1 MLAPPQEE
9 CFTNIVQDFL
19 ICTTVHK
26 ARQLGVFQGETLVRI
41 TLDKSH
47 RQTKSYSNSENPYFN
62 EYFVF
67 EIHSTLMELLRLT
80 ILYEVKKRTTCKKNP
95 TLGEL
100 LIDMQSVWSQPNRC
114 YFKKW
119 GRLEVPIGQDTT
131 TDTMAGR
138 GFIQIDLA
146 IVSQASNPNT
156 LLRPYEEDI
165 MSMNKWQINQD
176 YDDIQKFHP
185 FKGKTNVA
193 KATQQPIWNQ
203 QISFAWTY
211 PSLAQTFLVQLLVYE
226 HLQWKCAA
234 EYELHFDEIA
244 FKDKPAMG
252 PTYIHLYDNLSGSH
266 YVGRILMEI
275 RSECL
280 DADPVREIRITNV
293 PQLDEKRYWVE
304 EHFLVE
310 FLALQG
316 DFLHACNASNCKISV
331 RLAEHQSNFIECYLK
346 SYEFKKNQNLSF
358 NLKCFRNET
367 PYKAITLRVYL
378 PDNRIKYT
386 SDIFLQ
392 ELVDFVKYEIEA
404 FKMFQ
409 IQYALQYQSQVKVL
423 RAIIMTVINRIKTAN
438 ENKCFE
444 HTGFRDPTTWDMNR
458 LIFLKDYF
466 NKLHDD
472 LRKLRGR
479 LKPSKDTY
487 IDLVIEDVLH
497 ELTVQAYHL
506 QNLLAIT
513 RIQDEWPDLLLIM
526 TAGIKETGVCR
537 LNAKNFLHPPQGNDQ
552 SPNSQCWKD
561 IQCQHTCAYCGCVV
575 GIVQGCLSIVGETER
590 ADFFASVSQDWKRPE
605 PFYWNPTVYYTY
617 FKCRIFIH
625 QAKVRPGG
633 DRTGL
638 CDPYIRVMI
647 CMNSAE
653 TAVIYETLSP
663 IWNSVISFDNILM
676 PGCLQWYVHN
686 PPLVAIELYDTDKKT
701 SDDYL
706 GCGYLP
712 VSVISSDW
720 ADSNTREEGDA
731 NPCVRGT
738 DFGKIVHH
746 KPALQKFQYM
756 RLLSPPPLK
765 WVPVSVS
772 GGTRAEVLMSG
783 ELVELQN
790 QRDMPTTVES
800 CVTVGIPT
808 PIRPIMKNFVLE
820 VVFAG
825 FRNYRKGSSN
835 TASRHRVKV
844 MMADLMLSS
853 GLSMSRIKQ
862 SINFLVLHSSGI
874 VSLPDQLEYWP
885 AIIGTDVSVS
895 SRGAETTLGAVI
907 ISDSKR
913 FLQRVKEIKCGKN
926 GEGDGETSIASTTV
940 HMGDDEISE
949 TAPLIN
955 SRRRKLSPW
964 KRIKSLTFFK
974 RLQPKGEEAFNM
986 EEVLNENSYNWW
998 TKFYNSGI
1006 VEHCG
1011 ALSSYKHRLC
1021 VYQNEL
1027 EKQSEFSYLIDWAEP
1042 LLMVH
1047 GVKYKKNAMPK
1058 EEVYATL
1065 KLNIKITPCQCGQ
1078 MDGGDG
1084 SMLKPLATVLN
1095 PRYQAQI
1102 QALAE
1107 LVKVIVRVYIV
1118 QGIQFRPREK
1128 SAQADSYVKIQF
1140 GQRNITNR
1148 AHYVPNESNPIF
1160 GKCFQLEGLLPREH
1174 ILEVSVFNRNNIRD
1188 EAIGS
1193 TFIDL
1198 EDRWRTKHR
1207 GTVGIANEYSSFGY
1221 NKWRDF
1227 AKPSEILNEL
1237 CLKHSVNPPRI
1248 VGNIIEI
1255 DGVELEDD
1263 TCISLKE
1270 DLVER
1275 LSLTAL
1281 KNLEKL
1287 PSFGYKLVPEHV
1299 ETRPLY
1305 CYDRPGIE
1313 QGKIQLWVELFDAN
1327 LNIPAPIDFTPQPPL
1342 MYELRVI
1349 VYQCADVILDDK
1361 NIFGKAMSDIFV
1373 KGWCSNTDEYQSTD
1387 VHYRSM
1393 NGEGKFNWRMIFP
1406 LKYSIVEDMIVIK
1419 RRTGILEEFEIKQP
1433 PKLFIHIFD
1442 KDLISDDDFLG
1453 ALEINLSHF
1462 PEPYASSKTCA
1473 LAEED
1478 YGKRS
1483 LFQKNK
1489 VNEDKRKLL
1498 NLFRQK
1504 KIRGWFPMKGHDP
1517 EPAEISA
1524 QRLKSG
1530 KMTGKIELELEIAT
1544 EAEAA
1549 SYPVGL
1555 GRSPP
1560 HALPEPMYINNFE
1573 MKQRFDH
1580 K

>member
-1 MLAPPQEE
+1 
-9 CFTNIVQDFL
+9 
-19 ICTTVHK
+19 
-26 ARQLGVFQGETLVRI
+26 
-41 TLDKSH
+41 
-47 RQTKSYSNSENPYFN
+47 
-62 EYFVF
+62 
-67 EIHSTLMELLRLT
+67 
-80 ILYEVKKRTTCKKNP
+80 
-95 TLGEL
+95 
-100 LIDMQSVWSQPNRC
+100 
-114 YFKKW
+114 
-119 GRLEVPIGQDTT
+119 
-131 TDTMAGR
+131 
-138 GFIQIDLA
+138 
-146 IVSQASNPNT
+146 
-156 LLRPYEEDI
+156 
-165 MSMNKWQINQD
+165 
-176 YDDIQKFHP
+176 
-185 FKGKTNVA
+185 
-193 KATQQPIWNQ
+193 
-203 QISFAWTY
+203 
-211 PSLAQTFLVQLLVYE
+211 
-226 HLQWKCAA
+226 
-234 EYELHFDEIA
+234 
-244 FKDKPAMG
+244 
-252 PTYIHLYDNLSGSH
+252 
-266 YVGRILMEI
+266 
-275 RSECL
+275 
-280 DADPVREIRITNV
+280 
-293 PQLDEKRYWVE
+293 
-304 EHFLVE
+304 
-310 FLALQG
+310 
-316 DFLHACNASNCKISV
+316 
-331 RLAEHQSNFIECYLK
+331 
-346 SYEFKKNQNLSF
+346 
-358 NLKCFRNET
+358 
-367 PYKAITLRVYL
+367 
-378 PDNRIKYT
+378 
-386 SDIFLQ
+386 
-392 ELVDFVKYEIEA
+392 
-404 FKMFQ
+404 
-409 IQYALQYQSQVKVL
+409 
-423 RAIIMTVINRIKTAN
+423 
-438 ENKCFE
+438 
-444 HTGFRDPTTWDMNR
+444 
-458 LIFLKDYF
+458 
-466 NKLHDD
+466 
-472 LRKLRGR
+472 
-479 LKPSKDTY
+479 
-487 IDLVIEDVLH
+487 
-497 ELTVQAYHL
+497 
-506 QNLLAIT
+506 
-513 RIQDEWPDLLLIM
+513 
-526 TAGIKETGVCR
+526 
-537 LNAKNFLHPPQGNDQ
+537 
-552 SPNSQCWKD
+552 D

-575 GIVQGCLSIVGETER
+575 GIVQGCLSIVSETER
-590 ADFFASVSQDWKRPE
+590 ADFFTSVSQDWKRPE

-663 IWNSVISFDNILM
+663 IWNS
-676 PGCLQWYVHN
+676 
-686 PPLVAIELYDTDKKT
+686 
-701 SDDYL
+701 
-706 GCGYLP
+706 
-712 VSVISSDW
+712 
-720 ADSNTREEGDA
+720 
-731 NPCVRGT
+731 
-738 DFGKIVHH
+738 
-746 KPALQKFQYM
+746 PALQKFQYM

-790 QRDMPTTVES
+790 QRDIPTTVES

-853 GLSMSRIKQ
+853 GLSMTRIKQ

-885 AIIGTDVSVS
+885 AIIATDVSVS

-913 FLQRVKEIKCGKN
+913 FLQRFKEIKCEKN

-940 HMGDDEISE
+940 QMGDDEISE

-1027 EKQSEFSYLIDWAEP
+1027 EKQSEFSYMIDWAEP

-1107 LVKVIVRVYIV
+1107 LVKVIVRVYI
-1118 QGIQFRPREK
+1118 
-1128 SAQADSYVKIQF
+1128 
-1140 GQRNITNR
+1140 
-1148 AHYVPNESNPIF
+1148 
-1160 GKCFQLEGLLPREH
+1160 
-1174 ILEVSVFNRNNIRD
+1174 
-1188 EAIGS
+1188 
-1193 TFIDL
+1193 
-1198 EDRWRTKHR
+1198 
-1207 GTVGIANEYSSFGY
+1207 
-1221 NKWRDF
+1221 WRDF

-1263 TCISLKE
+1263 TCISRKE
-1270 DLVER
+1270 DLIER

-1305 CYDRPGIE
+1305 CYDCPGIE

-1349 VYQCADVILDDK
+1349 VYQCTDVILDDK

-1462 PEPYASSKTCA
+1462 PEPYTSSKTCT
-1473 LAEED
+1473 LTEED

-1489 VNEDKRKLL
+1489 ANEDKRKLL

-1517 EPAEISA
+1517 EPVEISA

>member
-1 MLAPPQEE
+1 MLAPSQEE

-41 TLDKSH
+41 TLDKNH
-47 RQTKSYSNSENPYFN
+47 KQTKSYANSENPYFN

-67 EIHSTLMELLRLT
+67 ETHSTLMELLRLT

-100 LIDMQSVWSQPNRC
+100 LIDMQSVWTQPNRC

-119 GRLEVPIGQDTT
+119 GRLEVPIGQDTSTET
-131 TDTMAGR
+131 TRGR
-138 GFIQIDLA
+138 GFLQIDLA
-146 IVSQASNPNT
+146 IVSQASNPNI

-193 KATQQPIWNQ
+193 KATLQPVWNQ
-203 QISFAWTY
+203 QISFVWTY

-252 PTYIHLYDNLSGSH
+252 PTYVHLYDNLCGFH

-280 DADPVREIRITNV
+280 DADPVREVRISNV

-331 RLAEHQSNFIECYLK
+331 KLAEHQSNFIECYLK
-346 SYEFKKNQNLSF
+346 SYDLKNNNNPSF

-367 PYKAITLRVYL
+367 PYKAITLRAYL
-378 PDNRIKYT
+378 PDNRIKYA

-392 ELVDFVKYEIEA
+392 ELVDFVKFEIEA

-409 IQYALQYQSQVKVL
+409 VQYALQYQSQVKVL
-423 RAIIMTVINRIKTAN
+423 RAIIMTIINRIKAAN

-444 HTGFRDPTTWDMNR
+444 HIGFRDPTTWDMNR

-466 NKLHDD
+466 DKLPDD
-472 LRKLRGR
+472 LRILRGR
-479 LKPSKDTY
+479 LKPSKNTY
-487 IDLVIEDVLH
+487 IDLVIEDILH
-497 ELTVQAYHL
+497 ELTAQAYQL
-506 QNLLAIT
+506 QNLLSIT
-513 RIQDEWPDLLLIM
+513 RIQDEWPNLFLIM
-526 TAGIKETGVCR
+526 TSGIRETGVCR
-537 LNAKNFLHPPQGNDQ
+537 LNAKNFLYPPQGHESNT
-552 SPNSQCWKD
+552 NNECWKD

-575 GIVQGCLSIVGETER
+575 AIVQGCLSIVSEAER
-590 ADFFASVSQDWKRPE
+590 PDFFASVSQDWKRPE
-605 PFYWNPTVYYTY
+605 PFYWNPTIYYTY
-617 FKCRIFIH
+617 FKCRLFIH

-638 CDPYIRVMI
+638 CDPYIRVVI

-653 TAVIYETLSP
+653 TPVIYATLSP

-676 PGCLQWYVHN
+676 PGCLQWYVNN

-712 VSVISSDW
+712 ISVISSDW

-731 NPCVRGT
+731 NPCFRAT
-738 DFGKIVHH
+738 DFGKVVHH

-772 GGTRAEVLMSG
+772 GGIRAEVLMSG

-790 QRDMPTTVES
+790 RRDMPTTVES
-800 CVTVGIPT
+800 CVTIGIPT

-820 VVFAG
+820 IIFAG
-825 FRNYRKGSSN
+825 FRNYRKSSSN

-885 AIIGTDVSVS
+885 AIIATDVSVS

-913 FLQRVKEIKCGKN
+913 FLQRFKDIKCAKI
-926 GEGDGETSIASTTV
+926 GEGDGETSTASTTV
-940 HMGDDEISE
+940 QMGGEEISE

-955 SRRRKLSPW
+955 NRRRKPSPW
-964 KRIKSLTFFK
+964 MRLRSLTFFK
-974 RLQPKGEEAFNM
+974 RLQPKEDEAFNM

-1027 EKQSEFSYLIDWAEP
+1027 EKQSEFSFMIDWAEP

-1065 KLNIKITPCQCGQ
+1065 KLNIKVTPCQCGQ

-1107 LVKVIVRVYIV
+1107 LVKVIVRVYVV

-1128 SAQADSYVKIQF
+1128 SAQADSYIKIQF
-1140 GQRNITNR
+1140 GQRHMTNR

-1174 ILEVSVFNRNNIRD
+1174 ILEISVFNRNSIRD

-1207 GTVGIANEYSSFGY
+1207 CTVGIANEYCSFGY

-1237 CLKHSVNPPRI
+1237 CLKCNVDAPKI
-1248 VGNIIEI
+1248 VGSIIEI
-1255 DGVELEDD
+1255 DGVELEDE

-1281 KNLEKL
+1281 KNLDKL

-1299 ETRPLY
+1299 ETRALHR
-1305 CYDRPGIE
+1305 YDCPGIE

-1327 LNIPAPIDFTPQPPL
+1327 LNIPPPIDFTPQPPL
-1342 MYELRVI
+1342 IYELRVI
-1349 VYQCADVILDDK
+1349 VYQCTDVILDDK
-1361 NIFGKAMSDIFV
+1361 NIFGTAMSDIFV
-1373 KGWCSNTDEYQSTD
+1373 KGWCSNPDEYQSTD

-1406 LKYSIVEDMIVIK
+1406 LKYSTVEDMIVIK
-1419 RRTGILEEFEIKQP
+1419 RKTGLLEEFEVKQP
-1433 PKLFIHIFD
+1433 PKLFIQIFD

-1462 PEPYASSKTCA
+1462 PEPYTSSKTCT
-1473 LAEED
+1473 LPEED
-1478 YGKRS
+1478 YGNRS
-1483 LFQKNK
+1483 LLHKSK
-1489 VNEDKRKLL
+1489 INEEKRKLL
-1498 NLFRQK
+1498 NVFRQK
-1504 KIRGWFPMKGHDP
+1504 KVRGWFPMKGYEP
-1517 EPAEISA
+1517 ELADISA
-1524 QRLKSG
+1524 QRLKQS
-1530 KMTGKIELELEIAT
+1530 KLTGKIELELEIAT

-1555 GRSPP
+1555 GRNPP
-1560 HALPEPMYINNFE
+1560 HALAEPM
-1573 MKQRFDH
+1573 
-1580 K
+1580 